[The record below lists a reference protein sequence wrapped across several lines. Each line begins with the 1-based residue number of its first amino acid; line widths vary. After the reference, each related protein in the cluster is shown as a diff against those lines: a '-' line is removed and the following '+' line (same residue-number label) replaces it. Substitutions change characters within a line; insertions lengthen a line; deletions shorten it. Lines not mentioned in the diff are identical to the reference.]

1 MNILITGSSGLI
13 GTALKKS
20 LAAAGHSV
28 FPLIRKN
35 LPGEPF
41 YWSPAEKII
50 HLDDSIKIDAVI
62 NLAGVNIADKRWNQ
76 QRKMQIL
83 NSRENATQLLSN
95 ALAHLTDK
103 PKVLISGSAIGFYGD
118 SDDESV
124 DEDSPAGSGFLSEV
138 AIRWEQA
145 TQPAEQAGI
154 RTVHIRTGVV
164 LSPNGG
170 ILKQMMLPF
179 LLGLGGMVGNGR
191 QYLSCVSINELTQ
204 MMQFILDNESISG
217 AVNLVSRKPVRN
229 FEFTRALGK
238 TLHRPTIFP
247 LPAAVARIMFGEM
260 ADALLLSS
268 TRVYPS
274 RLETAGYQF
283 IDDDLEKTLKSLLG
297 ER

>member
-28 FPLIRKN
+28 FPLVRKN

-103 PKVLISGSAIGFYGD
+103 PKVFISASAIGFYGD
-118 SDDESV
+118 TGEKSV
-124 DEDSPAGSGFLSEV
+124 DENSPAGSGFLAEV

-145 TQPAEQAGI
+145 TLPAEQAGI

-164 LSPNGG
+164 LSTHGG

-179 LLGLGGMVGNGR
+179 SLGLGGIVGNGK
-191 QYLSCVSINELTQ
+191 QYLSCVSINELTG

-229 FEFTRALGK
+229 IEFTRALGK
-238 TLHRPTIFP
+238 ALHRPTIFP
-247 LPAAVARIMFGEM
+247 LPAAIARIMFGEM

-268 TRVYPS
+268 TRVYPA
-274 RLETAGYQF
+274 RLEQAGYPF
-283 IDDDLEKTLKSLLG
+283 LDDDLEKTLKSLLG

>member
-20 LAAAGHSV
+20 LSAAGHSV

-41 YWSPAEKII
+41 CWSPAEKII

-164 LSPNGG
+164 LSPHGG

-179 LLGLGGMVGNGR
+179 SLGLGGIVGNGR
-191 QYLSCVSINELTQ
+191 QYLSCVSINELTR
-204 MMQFILDNESISG
+204 MMQYILDNESISG

-229 FEFTRALGK
+229 IEFTRALGK
-238 TLHRPTIFP
+238 ALHRPTIFP

-274 RLETAGYQF
+274 RLATAGYQF
-283 IDDDLEKTLKSLLG
+283 IDDDLEKTLTSLLG

>member
-28 FPLIRKN
+28 FPLVRKN

-103 PKVLISGSAIGFYGD
+103 PKVFISASAIGFYGD
-118 SDDESV
+118 TGEKSV
-124 DEDSPAGSGFLSEV
+124 DENSPAGSGFLAEV

-145 TQPAEQAGI
+145 TLPAEQAGI

-164 LSPNGG
+164 LSTHGG

-179 LLGLGGMVGNGR
+179 SLGLGGIVGNGK
-191 QYLSCVSINELTQ
+191 QYLSCVSINELTD

-229 FEFTRALGK
+229 IEFTRALGK
-238 TLHRPTIFP
+238 ALHRPTIFP
-247 LPAAVARIMFGEM
+247 LPAAIARIMFGEM

-268 TRVYPS
+268 TRVYPA
-274 RLETAGYQF
+274 RLEQAGYPF
-283 IDDDLEKTLKSLLG
+283 LDDDLEKTLKSLLG

>member
-20 LAAAGHSV
+20 LSAAGHSV

-103 PKVLISGSAIGFYGD
+103 PNVLISGSAIGIYGD
-118 SDDESV
+118 TGNRSV
-124 DEDSPAGSGFLSEV
+124 DESSAAGSGFLPDV
-138 AIRWEQA
+138 ARRWEQA
-145 TQPAEQAGI
+145 TQAAELAGI
-154 RTVHIRTGVV
+154 RTVHIRTGIV
-164 LSPNGG
+164 LSTRGG
-170 ILKQMMLPF
+170 MLKHLLLPF
-179 LLGLGGMVGNGR
+179 KLGLGGIVGNGK
-191 QYLSCVSINELTQ
+191 QYLSCVPIDEVTA
-204 MMQFILDNESISG
+204 MIQFLMEHDSISG
-217 AVNLVSRKPVRN
+217 PVNLVSRTPVTN
-229 FEFTRALGK
+229 AEFTRALGK
-238 TLHRPTIFP
+238 ALHRPTLFP
-247 LPAAVARIMFGEM
+247 LPAFMVRMLFGEM
-260 ADALLLSS
+260 GKDLLLSGAKVLP
-268 TRVYPS
+268 T
-274 RLETAGYQF
+274 RLEEEGFQF
-283 IDDDLEKTLKSLLG
+283 IDDDLEQTLKSLLG
-297 ER
+297 EK